1 MILFALLA
9 LTLASLM
16 VNLGTHFSNTTDGD
30 ARAQAAPTA
39 TPTPALTIQGMG
51 AVSAFLSKSV
61 SSSGVAVAVTN
72 NSKGES
78 SMNFYF
84 QCFPGTKLEGTLG
97 VCPENGIFVS
107 SQIIC
112 EGANAQ
118 TCD

>member
-9 LTLASLM
+9 LAVASLM
-16 VNLGTHFSNTTDGD
+16 ANLGTHFSNTTDGE
-30 ARAQAAPTA
+30 ARAQPAP
-39 TPTPALTIQGMG
+39 TPTPALTIQSIGP
-51 AVSAFLSKSV
+51 VTAFLSKSV

-78 SMNFYF
+78 SINFYF

-97 VCPENGIFVS
+97 MCPENGIFVS

-118 TCD
+118 TCN